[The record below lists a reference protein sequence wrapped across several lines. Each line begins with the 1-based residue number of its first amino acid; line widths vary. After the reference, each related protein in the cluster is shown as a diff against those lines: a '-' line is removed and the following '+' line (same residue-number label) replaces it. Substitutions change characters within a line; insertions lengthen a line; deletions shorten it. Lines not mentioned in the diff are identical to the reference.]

1 MTTNNYSKRNIQKG
15 FLSGVAGCVDH
26 TFMLGEALQ
35 ERIRDKLA
43 FVVSW
48 IDLENAYGSVAHNLI
63 QFALNWYH
71 VPSFIQEL
79 IFDYERLCAFVVT
92 EGWTTLGSSCL
103 TLDSSKAV
111 CFQQSF
117 STVSSTSCLTFW
129 SRFRFLGCQCGVE
142 SSS

>member
-1 MTTNNYSKRNIQKG
+1 MVSDRLQRFMTTNNYIKRNIQKG

-71 VPSFIQEL
+71 VNSSAEPGVSCS
-79 IFDYERLCAFVVT
+79 RLSIRSTRFMTLAFA
-92 EGWTTLGSSCL
+92 L
-103 TLDSSKAV
+103 
-111 CFQQSF
+111 
-117 STVSSTSCLTFW
+117 
-129 SRFRFLGCQCGVE
+129 RE
-142 SSS
+142 SSFAVLSQP